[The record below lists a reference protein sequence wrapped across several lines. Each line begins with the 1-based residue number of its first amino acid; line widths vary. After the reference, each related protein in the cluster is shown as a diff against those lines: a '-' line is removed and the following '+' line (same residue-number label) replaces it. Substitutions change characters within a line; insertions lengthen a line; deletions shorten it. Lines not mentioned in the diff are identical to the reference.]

1 MDKTRDE
8 AFSLLGRYTKS
19 PQLIKHALAVEAA
32 MRHYAALRGEDPER
46 WGVTGLLHDMDYE
59 IYQSLDDHPYKG
71 VEILR
76 AEGYPEDVLQ
86 AILGHGNHTGVARA
100 TDMAKT
106 LFAVDELSGLVVAVA
121 LVRPERLDGLK
132 AKSVR
137 KKMKDKAFARGV
149 NREDIVQGAEELG
162 VLLDEHIDHVI
173 VALQGAR
180 DELGL

>member
-1 MDKTRDE
+1 MDKTRDG
-8 AFSLLGRYTKS
+8 AFALLGQYTKS
-19 PQLIKHALAVEAA
+19 PQLIKHAVAVEAA
-32 MRHYAALRGEDPER
+32 MRHYAALRGEDAER
-46 WGVTGLLHDMDYE
+46 WGITGLLHDMDYE
-59 IYQSLDDHPYKG
+59 IYPSLEDHPYKG

-76 AEGYPEDVLQ
+76 EAGYPEDMLQ
-86 AILGHGNHTGVARA
+86 AILGHGNHTGVART

-121 LVRPERLDGLK
+121 LVRPERLDGLE

-162 VLLDEHIDHVI
+162 VPLDEHIDHVI
-173 VALQGAR
+173 AALQGAR
-180 DELGL
+180 TELGL